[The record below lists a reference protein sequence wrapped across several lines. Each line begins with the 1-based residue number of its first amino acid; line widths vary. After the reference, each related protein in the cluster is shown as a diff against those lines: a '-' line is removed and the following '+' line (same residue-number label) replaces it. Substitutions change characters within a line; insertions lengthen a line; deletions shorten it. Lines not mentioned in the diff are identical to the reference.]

1 MSYAIVSVLGATEA
15 AETVEIVNPILPVP
29 NEMFWGA
36 VFFFVLWALMKWV
49 FLPPV
54 QRTMQRRADVMRS
67 DREAADTATALAAE
81 EAANYE
87 QSLASARAEAV
98 RLIEQAR
105 GEAEQERRVVVGA
118 AEDRGRRHAGCGC
131 GRNRRSQS
139 CCHVANARRR
149 RLGGSEC
156 CVGGRQQGSRSRCPA
171 VTCAAVPRPSQLG
184 QLNGTRRTT

>member
-1 MSYAIVSVLGATEA
+1 VSYAIVSVLGATEA
-15 AETVEIVNPILPVP
+15 AETAEIVNPILPVP

-67 DREAADTATALAAE
+67 DREAADTATTLAAE

-118 AEDRGRRHAGCGC
+118 AETEAAAMRAAAAAEIAEAKVAAMSQMREGVGSVAVSAASAVV
-131 GRNRRSQS
+131 NRDLDPAAQQS
-139 CCHVANARRR
+139 LVQQYLDQANSA
-149 RLGGSEC
+149 
-156 CVGGRQQGSRSRCPA
+156 
-171 VTCAAVPRPSQLG
+171 
-184 QLNGTRRTT
+184 N